1 MTAVTPTRHITRTVG
16 AVLASIHE
24 GWMRQVAVF
33 LGPALNEDVDFWTR
47 WSAARFLSDSFGD
60 RFRLE
65 CALVD
70 ALENRISAEAA
81 ETLAGA
87 RAQLEGTA
95 ERLSDAGR
103 RRATR
108 MLTARL
114 ARRFIDQLALWCVEL
129 EVATNRLG
137 TADIPEAAG
146 RVLLRLRAAESLG
159 TTTVLTG

>member
-1 MTAVTPTRHITRTVG
+1 VG
-16 AVLASIHE
+16 AVLATIHE

-33 LGPALNEDVDFWTR
+33 LGPALKEDVDFWTR
-47 WSAARFLSDSFGD
+47 WSAARFLGDRFGD

-65 CALVD
+65 CALVETLGD
-70 ALENRISAEAA
+70 LLSAEAA

-95 ERLSDAGR
+95 EQLSDAGR

-137 TADIPEAAG
+137 TADLPEAAG
-146 RVLLRLRAAESLG
+146 RALLRLRAAESLG
-159 TTTVLTG
+159 ATTALTG